1 MVYLIFYGL
10 SKFKKIVC
18 SNTYDAEYS
27 YAFPLRRRDR
37 AVLDRGWRV
46 AIRLTAKDSVDY
58 YALNWE

>member
-1 MVYLIFYGL
+1 MNI
-10 SKFKKIVC
+10 IC

-46 AIRLTAKDSVDY
+46 AIRLTAKDSMDY